1 MTIEDKLRE
10 KLSRYGLVH
19 NRNNLDTVFLY
30 AKKDHTP
37 LEEDELEELF
47 SDVKELYYFSDCQ
60 NINDYERFDY
70 APGRKGDL
78 KFKVIQLNTD
88 LEKYYYPIC
97 VNYNYNSYYNDYH
110 GVYINSLE
118 NIYEKN
124 FVPTSYQDKDVDNT
138 TPNSKL
144 LNALSQIDTSQ
155 LSDNSPEEKNCDIT
169 EITSHTTKFKPTETS
184 IKVFENI
191 SNLDEWGDTDEIQ
204 KAKISKY
211 LRYLREATQSKLNRG
226 TLDSKYYYKHT
237 TEAERVFYIINT
249 RLFDKYAN
257 WIYLCYTETKKW
269 DNASNKILIT
279 LSDDMYIGN
288 EIDLLQKGIVTDGYV
303 LNNIEPIKFY
313 KNKADLVFDAE
324 LKDFERELTSRSF
337 THIIEE
343 RRDRLPKELQN
354 QSLMDVA
361 YRIRNS
367 IEYAIRM
374 SKADYNYIIPCYSIE
389 RDSIQYM
396 LPLFTNFNEDTEVET
411 VLIVN
416 LLRDKYVVNTILKK
430 EDAYD
435 IARVLNRPT
444 ASWFK

>member
-1 MTIEDKLRE
+1 MAIEDKLRNY
-10 KLSRYGLVH
+10 LQQFGRV
-19 NRNNLDTVFLY
+19 NNNGNLIGVFLHL
-30 AKKDHTP
+30 KKDNSYLT
-37 LEEDELEELF
+37 EEELDELF
-47 SDVKELYYFSDCQ
+47 SKTEILYYFTDSKD
-60 NINDYERFDY
+60 INDYEQDEYVF
-70 APGRKGDL
+70 RKGYI
-78 KFKVIQLNTD
+78 KAKVVKLNTD
-88 LEKYYYPIC
+88 LNKYIYPIYL
-97 VNYNYNSYYNDYH
+97 NYNYNTRYNNYN
-110 GVYINSLE
+110 GVYISSLE
-118 NIYEKN
+118 NIYERN
-124 FVPTSYQDKDVDNT
+124 FTPTSYKDED
-138 TPNSKL
+138 TPDTNRKL
-144 LNALSQIDTSQ
+144 SAALSGIDISQ
-155 LSDNSPEEKNCDIT
+155 LSDKSLEEEKCDTI
-169 EITSHTTKFKPTETS
+169 EITSHTTQFRPTETS

-226 TLDSKYYYKHT
+226 TLEDKYYYKHT
-237 TEAERVFYIINT
+237 TEADRVFYIINT

-257 WIYLCYTETKKW
+257 WIYLCYTETRKW
-269 DNASNKILIT
+269 DNASNKIVIN

-288 EIDLLQKGIVTDGYV
+288 EVDLLQKGIVTDRDV
-303 LNNIEPIKFY
+303 LDNIEPIKFY
-313 KNKADLVFDAE
+313 KDKANLVFDAE

-343 RRDRLPKELQN
+343 RRDRLPAELQN

-416 LLRDKYVVNTILKK
+416 LLRDKYVVNTILQK

>member
-1 MTIEDKLRE
+1 MAIEDKLRNY
-10 KLSRYGLVH
+10 LQQFGRV
-19 NRNNLDTVFLY
+19 NNNGNLIGVFLHL
-30 AKKDHTP
+30 KKDNSYLT
-37 LEEDELEELF
+37 EEELDELF
-47 SDVKELYYFSDCQ
+47 SKTEILYYFTDSKD
-60 NINDYERFDY
+60 INDYEQDEYVF
-70 APGRKGDL
+70 RKGYI
-78 KFKVIQLNTD
+78 KAKVVKLNTD
-88 LEKYYYPIC
+88 LNKYIYPIYL
-97 VNYNYNSYYNDYH
+97 NYNYNTRYNNYN
-110 GVYINSLE
+110 GVYISSLE
-118 NIYEKN
+118 NIYERN
-124 FVPTSYQDKDVDNT
+124 FTPISYKDED
-138 TPNSKL
+138 TPDTNRKL
-144 LNALSQIDTSQ
+144 SAALSGIDISQ
-155 LSDNSPEEKNCDIT
+155 LSDKLPEEEKCDT
-169 EITSHTTKFKPTETS
+169 TGITSHTTQFRPTETS

-226 TLDSKYYYKHT
+226 TLEDKYYYKHT
-237 TEAERVFYIINT
+237 TEADRVFYIINT

-257 WIYLCYTETKKW
+257 WIYLCYTETRKW
-269 DNASNKILIT
+269 DNASNKIVIN

-288 EIDLLQKGIVTDGYV
+288 EVDLLQKGIVTDRDV
-303 LNNIEPIKFY
+303 LDNIEPIKFY
-313 KNKADLVFDAE
+313 KDKANLVFDAE

-343 RRDRLPKELQN
+343 RRDRLPAELQN

-396 LPLFTNFNEDTEVET
+396 LPLFTNFDEDTEVET

-444 ASWFK
+444 ASWFR

>member
-1 MTIEDKLRE
+1 MFMAIEDKLRNYLE
-10 KLSRYGLVH
+10 QFGRV
-19 NRNNLDTVFLY
+19 NNNGNLIGVFLHL
-30 AKKDHTP
+30 KKDHSYLT
-37 LEEDELEELF
+37 EEELDELF
-47 SDVKELYYFSDCQ
+47 SKTEILYYFTDSKD
-60 NINDYERFDY
+60 INDYEQDEYVF
-70 APGRKGDL
+70 RKGYI
-78 KFKVIQLNTD
+78 KAKVVKLNTD
-88 LEKYYYPIC
+88 LNKYIYPIYL
-97 VNYNYNSYYNDYH
+97 NYNYNTRYNNYN
-110 GVYINSLE
+110 GVYISSLE
-118 NIYEKN
+118 NIYERN
-124 FVPTSYQDKDVDNT
+124 FTPTSYKDEY
-138 TPNSKL
+138 TPDTNNKL
-144 LNALSQIDTSQ
+144 SAALSGIDISQ
-155 LSDNSPEEKNCDIT
+155 LSDKSLEEEKCDTI
-169 EITSHTTKFKPTETS
+169 EITSHTKQFRPTETS

-226 TLDSKYYYKHT
+226 TLEDKYYYKHT
-237 TEAERVFYIINT
+237 TEADRVFYIINT

-257 WIYLCYTETKKW
+257 WIYLCYTETRKW
-269 DNASNKILIT
+269 DNASNKIVIN
-279 LSDDMYIGN
+279 LSDDMYVGN
-288 EIDLLQKGIVTDGYV
+288 EVDLLQKGIVTDRDV
-303 LNNIEPIKFY
+303 LDNIEPIKFY
-313 KNKADLVFDAE
+313 KDKANLVFDAE

-343 RRDRLPKELQN
+343 RRDRLPAELQN

-396 LPLFTNFNEDTEVET
+396 LPLFTNFDEDTEVET

-444 ASWFK
+444 ASWFR

>member
-1 MTIEDKLRE
+1 MAIEDKLRNY
-10 KLSRYGLVH
+10 LQQFGRV
-19 NRNNLDTVFLY
+19 NNNGNLIGVFLHL
-30 AKKDHTP
+30 KKDNSYLT
-37 LEEDELEELF
+37 EEELDELF
-47 SDVKELYYFSDCQ
+47 SKTEILYYFTDSKD
-60 NINDYERFDY
+60 INDYEQDEYVF
-70 APGRKGDL
+70 RKGYI
-78 KFKVIQLNTD
+78 KAKVIKLNTD
-88 LEKYYYPIC
+88 LNKYIYPIYL
-97 VNYNYNSYYNDYH
+97 NYNYNTRYNNYT
-110 GVYINSLE
+110 GVFISDLE
-118 NIYEKN
+118 TIYERN
-124 FVPTSYQDKDVDNT
+124 FTPTSYKDED
-138 TPNSKL
+138 TPDANNKL
-144 LNALSQIDTSQ
+144 SAALSGIDISQ
-155 LSDNSPEEKNCDIT
+155 LSNKSLEEEKCDTI
-169 EITSHTTKFKPTETS
+169 EITSHTTQFRPTETS

-211 LRYLREATQSKLNRG
+211 LRYLREAIQSKLNRG

-269 DNASNKILIT
+269 DNASNKIVIN
-279 LSDDMYIGN
+279 LSDDMYVGN
-288 EIDLLQKGIVTDGYV
+288 EVDLLQKGIVTDRDV
-303 LNNIEPIKFY
+303 LDNIEPIKFY
-313 KNKADLVFDAE
+313 KDKADLVFDAE

-343 RRDRLPKELQN
+343 RRDRLPAELQN

-396 LPLFTNFNEDTEVET
+396 LPLFTNFDEDTEVET